1 VSAQRPDLAPTI
13 ELINFPA
20 STQSPASH
28 QSPASQIDWSA
39 FTSIALPIRA
49 NDGTVEIPASAFLST
64 ALAEI
69 NRTASQ
75 LLAIH
80 SSATGKAGEIFDV
93 QIDHPTIKHIY
104 LVGVG
109 DEKRDDLKKAGV
121 ALARKVK
128 GSDERVIS
136 AVNRDRATAVVH
148 INAIVLASF
157 VWNLKTA
164 KESPRSSFTLIGDFL
179 EELERSTTIAYA
191 TWSARELIHTPSN
204 IKNPAWLADQA
215 KAFVAKSGVRG
226 LDVKVWAGKE
236 LKRFGGLLAVGNSV
250 PKPGPRMI
258 EITYAPI
265 GSKNWPHVVLVGKGI
280 TFDTGGISLKR
291 PYDFMVPMK
300 TDMTGAAVVLA
311 ATMGAAQLSPKVR
324 ITALMMCAENAVSST
339 SQRPSDVL
347 VQYDGTSVEVTN
359 TDAEGRLVLADGL
372 GYANLELNPDYL
384 IDVATLTGAA
394 TLALGRTHSAM
405 YSRDSK
411 LAESLIAAG
420 ENICERTWRM
430 PLVDEYAPAIH
441 SDIADLNHITDSENF
456 SGGSITAALFLE
468 KFVGDRAWAHL
479 DIAGPARSES
489 DAGENPKGGTAYG
502 VRLLIEWLTSF

>member
-1 VSAQRPDLAPTI
+1 
-13 ELINFPA
+13 
-20 STQSPASH
+20 
-28 QSPASQIDWSA
+28 
-39 FTSIALPIRA
+39 
-49 NDGTVEIPASAFLST
+49 
-64 ALAEI
+64 
-69 NRTASQ
+69 
-75 LLAIH
+75 
-80 SSATGKAGEIFDV
+80 
-93 QIDHPTIKHIY
+93 
-104 LVGVG
+104 
-109 DEKRDDLKKAGV
+109 
-121 ALARKVK
+121 
-128 GSDERVIS
+128 
-136 AVNRDRATAVVH
+136 
-148 INAIVLASF
+148 
-157 VWNLKTA
+157 
-164 KESPRSSFTLIGDFL
+164 
-179 EELERSTTIAYA
+179 
-191 TWSARELIHTPSN
+191 
-204 IKNPAWLADQA
+204 
-215 KAFVAKSGVRG
+215 
-226 LDVKVWAGKE
+226 
-236 LKRFGGLLAVGNSV
+236 
-250 PKPGPRMI
+250 MI